1 MPKRRNRRSR
11 KRINEQ
17 AQTDTNVTVQFKK
30 VLNFAF
36 DDKSPN
42 LSLCTTSLNTDIAA
56 ITQELAEV
64 YKLFRFVSVSFEFQ
78 ASSEIFEVSGSQFFP
93 QYAIQ
98 YVPAE
103 QQLHQP
109 QPPILTDY
117 EGPAVGYWQNSR
129 GRPYMYTIPS
139 TVLNAMPLNWY
150 ETQSATTSL
159 EDGTQGFLYLTTD
172 HPGQSAIRCLA
183 HFVVE
188 FQTLV
193 APEFIS
199 QQLSKLRRMEEAERC
214 ERTRAATPA
223 PSISSWSTVPGKE
236 NVTRCQKRTENPNYE
251 RHKYS

>member
-1 MPKRRNRRSR
+1 MTKRKNRRNR

-17 AQTDTNVTVQFKK
+17 ARTDTNITVQFKK

-36 DDKSPN
+36 ADKSPN
-42 LSLCTTSLNTDIAA
+42 LSLATTSLSTDIAA
-56 ITQELAEV
+56 ITQELGEV

-78 ASSEIFEVSGSQFFP
+78 SSQETFEVSGIKFFP

-103 QQLHQP
+103 QQVHQP
-109 QPPILTDY
+109 LPPILTDY

-129 GRPYMYTIPS
+129 GRPYMYTVPS

-150 ETQSATTSL
+150 ETASTTTIA
-159 EDGTQGFLYLTTD
+159 EDGIQGFLYLSTD
-172 HPGQSAIRCLA
+172 HPGQSSIRCLA
-183 HFVVE
+183 HFTVE

-199 QQLSKLRRMEEAERC
+199 QQLSKLRRIEEAE
-214 ERTRAATPA
+214 ERERARTSTPA
-223 PSISSWSTVPGKE
+223 PSISSWTSVPGKE
-236 NVTRCQKRTENPNYE
+236 NAARYQKRIENPNYE
-251 RHKYS
+251 QHKYG